1 VNDTR
6 CTIEEIETAIENVLY
21 VDHVDY
27 GTDEDAEVLGL
38 VRKLTIGLGNNFLRL
53 DMFLCNL
60 AGLVGG
66 YYSRLKPI

>member
-38 VRKLTIGLGNNFLRL
+38 VRKLTIGL
-53 DMFLCNL
+53 
-60 AGLVGG
+60 
-66 YYSRLKPI
+66 